1 MTLRIGR
8 TIFAVLIG
16 LSVATL
22 PAATGF
28 AANAATATDMSASKA
43 MPDCDHHHNAPSDKT
58 QKTAGDCAC
67 MAACALTC
75 FSFTAPG
82 FSGITFSP
90 AGQCRAQACSH
101 GHQCLLANG
110 QSALPAS
117 SLLTTLKLHSNAWA
131 ASSRGYSAVTR

>member
-1 MTLRIGR
+1 VTKYNMTLRIAR
-8 TIFAVLIG
+8 TIFAVLIS
-16 LSVATL
+16 LAVATL

-28 AANAATATDMSASKA
+28 AAHVATATEMSASKV

-75 FSFTAPG
+75 FSFSAPG

-90 AGQCRAQACSH
+90 
-101 GHQCLLANG
+101 
-110 QSALPAS
+110 PAS
-117 SLLTTLKLHSNAWA
+117 AALKLVRASTNI
-131 ASSRGYSAVTR
+131 SSRMGSPPFRPPRS

>member
-22 PAATGF
+22 PAVTGF
-28 AANAATATDMSASKA
+28 AANVATATEMSTPNG
-43 MPDCDHHHNAPSDKT
+43 MPDCDHHHHAPSDKT
-58 QKTAGDCAC
+58 KKTATDCAC
-67 MAACALTC
+67 MAVCALTC

-90 AGQCRAQACSH
+90 
-101 GHQCLLANG
+101 
-110 QSALPAS
+110 PAS
-117 SLLTTLKLHSNAWA
+117 VALKPVHASANV
-131 ASSRGYSAVTR
+131 SSRMGSPPFRPPRS

>member
-1 MTLRIGR
+1 VLYFAILTKYDMTLRIGR

-28 AANAATATDMSASKA
+28 AASAATATEMSASKA

-82 FSGITFSP
+82 FSGITFS
-90 AGQCRAQACSH
+90 S
-101 GHQCLLANG
+101 LA
-110 QSALPAS
+110 SA
-117 SLLTTLKLHSNAWA
+117 TLKPVRTSTNV
-131 ASSRGYSAVTR
+131 SSRMGSPPYRPPRS

>member
-1 MTLRIGR
+1 MNLRIGR
-8 TIFAVLIG
+8 TIVAVLIS
-16 LSVATL
+16 LAVATL

-28 AANAATATDMSASKA
+28 AAHVETATETSAAKA
-43 MPDCDHHHNAPSDKT
+43 VPDCNHHQHHHSAPSDNT

-90 AGQCRAQACSH
+90 PAC
-101 GHQCLLANG
+101 A
-110 QSALPAS
+110 A
-117 SLLTTLKLHSNAWA
+117 LKLVRANTNV
-131 ASSRGYSAVTR
+131 SSRTGSPPFRPPRS